1 MAAYIIKH
9 IVTKNPTDIKWK
21 KKLIMKMN
29 IQKKIPTENEKF
41 HSKENNVRDLKSKWI
56 KYTYI

>member
-21 KKLIMKMN
+21 KKLIMKVN